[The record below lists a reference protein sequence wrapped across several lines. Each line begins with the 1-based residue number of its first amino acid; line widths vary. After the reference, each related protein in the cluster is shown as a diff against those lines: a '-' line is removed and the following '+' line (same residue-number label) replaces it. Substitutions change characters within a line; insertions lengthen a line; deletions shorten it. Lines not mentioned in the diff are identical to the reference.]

1 MEGIRLYNKM
11 LKEIAEQ
18 EKILFIDML
27 DVLENKNLED
37 GMHPTAE
44 GHEKMYIRIRD
55 FLSDN
60 EII

>member
-1 MEGIRLYNKM
+1 MEGITLYNNT

-27 DVLENKNLED
+27 DVLENKDLED
-37 GMHPTAE
+37 GMHPTAQ

-55 FLSDN
+55 FLLDKK
-60 EII
+60 II